1 MTFATN
7 ETLQQYVTDIF
18 DHGIDDWSDEI
29 ALAES
34 DVIDQVRIRYW
45 NKFHSAPNF
54 DQSKLTATQWTKA
67 TVYRALATYIGPKL
81 STFRVDDVFLEQ
93 IKFYKER
100 YAEELD
106 TQFALGIEYDTN
118 GDSTVSNGEITTFV
132 QDRLYR

>member
-1 MTFATN
+1 MPFATN
-7 ETLQQYVTDIF
+7 ETLKQYVTDIF
-18 DHGIDDWSDEI
+18 DHNVDNWTEELG
-29 ALAES
+29 LAQS

-54 DQSKLTATQWTKA
+54 DQSKLTETQWTKA
-67 TVYRALATYIGPKL
+67 TVYRALATYILPKL

-100 YAEELD
+100 YGEEMD

-118 GDSTVSNGEITTFV
+118 GDDTVSNGEITTFV

>member
-18 DHGIDDWSDEI
+18 DHGVDDFVDEL

-34 DVIDQVRIRYW
+34 DVVNQIRIRYW
-45 NKFHSAPNF
+45 NKFHAAANF
-54 DQSKLTATQWTKA
+54 DRSRLTLAQWQKA
-67 TVYRALATYIGPKL
+67 TVYRALHAYIFPKL

-100 YAEELD
+100 YAEEMD
-106 TQFALGIEYDTN
+106 TQFALGIEYDAN
-118 GDSTVSNGEITTFV
+118 GDSDVADSETVIFI